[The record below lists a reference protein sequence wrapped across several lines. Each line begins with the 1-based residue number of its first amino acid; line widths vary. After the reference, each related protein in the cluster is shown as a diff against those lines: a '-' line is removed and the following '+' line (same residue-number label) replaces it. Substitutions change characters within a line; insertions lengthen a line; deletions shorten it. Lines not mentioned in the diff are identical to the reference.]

1 MANPRH
7 RIIIRQVLS
16 PLIGE
21 EEEIGVQSRAGCV
34 GDYSPCSCS
43 VYFDNKI
50 SVTCRYVSVETVREV
65 FQRMNDR
72 EIYKLSLYMDA
83 ATNTRTSL
91 PPDFLGNTSVT
102 HRIFIQ
108 GSKKSN
114 LVIDPLAFRSSQNSL
129 VEFSVSNVD
138 FGLQNNF
145 SFLNEFN
152 KLEGLHIID
161 TINLA
166 AFQFLP
172 PLPSL
177 KHLSVA
183 NCPSEFNQIAFP
195 DLRSAELKKLEL
207 NYNEISDQTA
217 DEIVAKLAASTSADS
232 LESLDL
238 HKNSLTRIP
247 SHVGSAFPNLKT
259 VSLYDNNISYISSF
273 SLTFSSPYLE
283 SLYLFRNKIKTIE
296 RGAFR
301 GKYTD

>member
-34 GDYSPCSCS
+34 GDYSPCFCS

-65 FQRMNDR
+65 FRRMNDR

-114 LVIDPLAFRSSQNSL
+114 LVIDPLAFRLSQNSL

-138 FGLQNNF
+138 FGLQNKF

-161 TINLA
+161 T
-166 AFQFLP
+166 
-172 PLPSL
+172 L
-177 KHLSVA
+177 KHLLVA

-195 DLRSAELKKLEL
+195 NLRSAELKKLEL

-247 SHVGSAFPNLKT
+247 SQVGSAFPNLKT

-301 GKYTD
+301 GKYRD